1 MFTRLK
7 YVSDRNHTVIAKLLL
22 NHCLHRVGVRGR
34 DLFYFRSTILCTYIA
49 GRWRLKVT
57 HGRQNLSVAM
67 WSQILTAA
75 LLQDY
80 VSKSCAAQ

>member
-1 MFTRLK
+1 MRPPLGGW
-7 YVSDRNHTVIAKLLL
+7 VA
-22 NHCLHRVGVRGR
+22 VGRRGS
-34 DLFYFRSTILCTYIA
+34 FYFRSTILRTFIA

-57 HGRQNLSVAM
+57 RGRQNLSVAM
-67 WSQILTAA
+67 LSQILTAA